1 MKTMK
6 TIIKFSAII
15 ASCLLALGLASCSHK
30 ELDTD
35 QFSSKEVTLNAYGPL
50 PVARGGVLRFIG
62 SNLDQVTAVNI
73 PGVGSLTNIT
83 VVKSGVPSEIT
94 VTLPKDGPEPGTV
107 SITTKDGKT
116 INAVTPI
123 CYTEPISIE
132 SVTPATV
139 YPGDELTIEG
149 DYLNL
154 MHEVIF
160 EKDVFVSENDFVSH
174 DRYKIV
180 VKVPAEAR
188 TGAVGVGDVDEINL
202 PEDSKVI
209 ANQIFFEE
217 ETVVGTAEGSLVKTT
232 LKAGET
238 ATVKGS
244 HLDLVTAVKIGNV
257 EIKDYKAT
265 ASQLTFT
272 LPAEAA
278 DEDVVMVMASGVEV
292 SAGKLET
299 VKPSELKAAPA
310 PVKAGQTLTITGKDL
325 DLVTGIEL
333 PNAGSV
339 EFQNGEA
346 ITFEMPAAA
355 QEGDATLQMANG
367 SSVTVA
373 YTLVKPVVTGYSA
386 NPASAGSDVTL
397 NGTDLDLVTAV
408 IFTKDLTVEVEDPAA
423 DAITVAVPTAAE
435 TGKILLSLANGTQV
449 EAPELAIDKPA
460 GAYIAVFPEEL
471 YAPGTMF
478 IVDIEN
484 ADHLTGVQVD
494 GVDVNYILNGST
506 LYFSIPAD
514 ATRGSQLTLVSD
526 NGSVTYTMNID
537 PGDII
542 ETVLFMG
549 PVDNGNW
556 QNWEVPAD
564 TYTKADLKVGQTIRY
579 YVTMKDS
586 WWQMQFFDGHW
597 GQMDAGYGNG
607 YNVNAGIYDAS
618 VGYISIR
625 LTEELINLLTTY
637 TDWGYSGIL
646 QWENLVLEK
655 ITYYEDNSIGDVI
668 WEGSEPISWT
678 GMNALAWGGYDWST
692 VSAGQTLTAFFT
704 LDPSAEYRQIRF
716 GNGSWASLPSGIAIA
731 GGEGN
736 IPLTEDATSFSLTLT
751 QDDIDMLVD
760 KGGLVMTGTGYTLT
774 KLALK

>member
-6 TIIKFSAII
+6 KIIKFSAII

-244 HLDLVTAVKIGNV
+244 HFDLVTAVKIGNV
-257 EIKDYKAT
+257 EIEDFKAS

-278 DEDVVMVMASGVEV
+278 DEDVLMVMASGVEV

-310 PVKAGQTLTITGKDL
+310 PVKAGQTLTVTGKDL
-325 DLVTGIEL
+325 DLVTGVEL
-333 PNAGSV
+333 PNAGWV

-355 QEGDATLQMANG
+355 QEGDAILHMANG
-367 SSVTVA
+367 LSVTVA
-373 YTLVKPVVTGYSA
+373 YTLVKPVVKSYSA
-386 NPASAGSDVTL
+386 NPAAAGSDVTL

-408 IFTKDLTVEVEDPAA
+408 TFAPDCPW
-423 DAITVAVPTAAE
+423 PTARR
-435 TGKILLSLANGTQV
+435 S
-449 EAPELAIDKPA
+449 
-460 GAYIAVFPEEL
+460 
-471 YAPGTMF
+471 
-478 IVDIEN
+478 
-484 ADHLTGVQVD
+484 
-494 GVDVNYILNGST
+494 
-506 LYFSIPAD
+506 
-514 ATRGSQLTLVSD
+514 
-526 NGSVTYTMNID
+526 
-537 PGDII
+537 
-542 ETVLFMG
+542 
-549 PVDNGNW
+549 
-556 QNWEVPAD
+556 
-564 TYTKADLKVGQTIRY
+564 
-579 YVTMKDS
+579 
-586 WWQMQFFDGHW
+586 
-597 GQMDAGYGNG
+597 
-607 YNVNAGIYDAS
+607 
-618 VGYISIR
+618 R
-625 LTEELINLLTTY
+625 L
-637 TDWGYSGIL
+637 
-646 QWENLVLEK
+646 
-655 ITYYEDNSIGDVI
+655 
-668 WEGSEPISWT
+668 P
-678 GMNALAWGGYDWST
+678 
-692 VSAGQTLTAFFT
+692 
-704 LDPSAEYRQIRF
+704 
-716 GNGSWASLPSGIAIA
+716 SLPS
-731 GGEGN
+731 
-736 IPLTEDATSFSLTLT
+736 TSRPAPTSPSSRKTCMHREPCSSST
-751 QDDIDMLVD
+751 SRTPTI
-760 KGGLVMTGTGYTLT
+760 
-774 KLALK
+774 

>member
-6 TIIKFSAII
+6 KIIKFSAII

-244 HLDLVTAVKIGNV
+244 HFDLVTAVKIGNV
-257 EIKDYKAT
+257 EIEDFKAS

-278 DEDVVMVMASGVEV
+278 DEDVLMVMASGVEV

-333 PNAGSV
+333 PNAGWV

-346 ITFEMPAAA
+346 VTFEMPAAA
-355 QEGDATLQMANG
+355 QEGDAILHMANG
-367 SSVTVA
+367 LSVTVA
-373 YTLVKPVVTGYSA
+373 YTLVKPVVKSYSA
-386 NPASAGSDVTL
+386 NPAAAGSDVTL

-408 IFTKDLTVEVEDPAA
+408 TFAPDLVVEVKDPAA
-423 DAITVAVPTAAE
+423 DALTVAVPTAAE

-460 GAYIAVFPEEL
+460 GAYIAVFPEDL

-537 PGDII
+537 PGDFI
-542 ETVLFMG
+542 VLG
-549 PVDNGNW
+549 R
-556 QNWEVPAD
+556 PAG
-564 TYTKADLKVGQTIRY
+564 VGL
-579 YVTMKDS
+579 
-586 WWQMQFFDGHW
+586 G
-597 GQMDAGYGNG
+597 
-607 YNVNAGIYDAS
+607 
-618 VGYISIR
+618 R
-625 LTEELINLLTTY
+625 L
-637 TDWGYSGIL
+637 
-646 QWENLVLEK
+646 
-655 ITYYEDNSIGDVI
+655 
-668 WEGSEPISWT
+668 
-678 GMNALAWGGYDWST
+678 
-692 VSAGQTLTAFFT
+692 
-704 LDPSAEYRQIRF
+704 
-716 GNGSWASLPSGIAIA
+716 
-731 GGEGN
+731 
-736 IPLTEDATSFSLTLT
+736 
-751 QDDIDMLVD
+751 
-760 KGGLVMTGTGYTLT
+760 
-774 KLALK
+774 

>member
-6 TIIKFSAII
+6 KIIKFSAII

-244 HLDLVTAVKIGNV
+244 HFDLVTAVKIGNV
-257 EIKDYKAT
+257 EIEDFKAS

-278 DEDVVMVMASGVEV
+278 DEDVMMVMASGVEV

-310 PVKAGQTLTITGKDL
+310 PVKAGQTLTVTGKDL
-325 DLVTGIEL
+325 DLVTGVEL
-333 PNAGSV
+333 PNAGWV

-355 QEGDATLQMANG
+355 QEGDAILHMANG
-367 SSVTVA
+367 LSVTVA
-373 YTLVKPVVTGYSA
+373 YTLVKPVVKSYSA
-386 NPASAGSDVTL
+386 NPAAAGSDVTL

-408 IFTKDLTVEVEDPAA
+408 TFAPDLVVEVKDPAA
-423 DAITVAVPTAAE
+423 DALTVAVPTAAE

-460 GAYIAVFPEEL
+460 GAYIAVFPEDL

-484 ADHLTGVQVD
+484 AEHLTGVQVD

-537 PGDII
+537 PGDFI
-542 ETVLFMG
+542 
-549 PVDNGNW
+549 
-556 QNWEVPAD
+556 
-564 TYTKADLKVGQTIRY
+564 
-579 YVTMKDS
+579 VT
-586 WWQMQFFDGHW
+586 
-597 GQMDAGYGNG
+597 
-607 YNVNAGIYDAS
+607 
-618 VGYISIR
+618 
-625 LTEELINLLTTY
+625 
-637 TDWGYSGIL
+637 
-646 QWENLVLEK
+646 
-655 ITYYEDNSIGDVI
+655 
-668 WEGSEPISWT
+668 PIWT
-678 GMNALAWGGYDWST
+678 GSFELGSWGGLQALAWDGYDWST
-692 VSAGQTLTAFFT
+692 VKPGQILRIEAESAL
-704 LDPSAEYRQIRF
+704 AE
-716 GNGSWASLPSGIAIA
+716 
-731 GGEGN
+731 GEWWC
-736 IPLTEDATSFSLTLT
+736 
-751 QDDIDMLVD
+751 
-760 KGGLVMTGTGYTLT
+760 YTLKRPVRPDRST
-774 KLALK
+774 TRRTRTISS

>member
-6 TIIKFSAII
+6 KIIKFSAII

-244 HLDLVTAVKIGNV
+244 HFDLVTAVKIGNV
-257 EIKDYKAT
+257 EIEDFKAS

-278 DEDVVMVMASGVEV
+278 DEDVLMVMASGVEV

-325 DLVTGIEL
+325 DLVTGVEL
-333 PNAGSV
+333 PNAGWV

-355 QEGDATLQMANG
+355 QEGDAILHMANG
-367 SSVTVA
+367 LSVTVA
-373 YTLVKPVVTGYSA
+373 YTLVKPVVKSYSA
-386 NPASAGSDVTL
+386 NPAAAGSDVTL
-397 NGTDLDLVTAV
+397 NGTDMDLVIAV
-408 IFTKDLTVEVEDPAA
+408 TFAPDFVVEVKDPAA
-423 DAITVAVPTAAE
+423 DALTVAVPTAAE

-460 GAYIAVFPEEL
+460 GAYIAVFPEDL

-484 ADHLTGVQVD
+484 AEHLTGVQVD

-537 PGDII
+537 PGDFI
-542 ETVLFMG
+542 
-549 PVDNGNW
+549 
-556 QNWEVPAD
+556 
-564 TYTKADLKVGQTIRY
+564 
-579 YVTMKDS
+579 VT
-586 WWQMQFFDGHW
+586 
-597 GQMDAGYGNG
+597 
-607 YNVNAGIYDAS
+607 
-618 VGYISIR
+618 
-625 LTEELINLLTTY
+625 
-637 TDWGYSGIL
+637 
-646 QWENLVLEK
+646 
-655 ITYYEDNSIGDVI
+655 
-668 WEGSEPISWT
+668 PIWT
-678 GMNALAWGGYDWST
+678 GSFELGSWGGLQALAWDGYDWSTVKPGQILRIEAESALAEGEWWCYTLKSGTKWDPLAGAPGQIDNPTNPYDIVLTQEMIDDLIANNGLVIQGYMGIIKRVCIVDDLRYGTTIWSGSQELGSWGGLQALAWGGYDWST
-692 VSAGQTLTAFFT
+692 VKAGQTLYIHSTPNVAEGEWYCYT
-704 LDPSAEYRQIRF
+704 LK
-716 GNGSWASLPSGIAIA
+716 SGTKWDDLA
-731 GGEGN
+731 GGPGQIDNPES
-736 IPLTEDATSFSLTLT
+736 PLGIKLT
-751 QDDIDMLVD
+751 QEMVDDLNNNN
-760 KGGLVMTGTGYTLT
+760 GLVIQGYMVTIT
-774 KLALK
+774 AVSLK

>member
-6 TIIKFSAII
+6 KIIKFSAII

-209 ANQIFFEE
+209 ANQIFAEE

-238 ATVKGS
+238 ATVKGA
-244 HLDLVTAVKIGNV
+244 HFDLVTAVKIGDVKV
-257 EIKDYKAT
+257 EEFKAT
-265 ASQLTFT
+265 ASQLTFA

-310 PVKAGQTLTITGKDL
+310 PVKAGQTLTVTGKDL
-325 DLVTGIEL
+325 DLVTGVEL
-333 PNAGSV
+333 PNAGWV

-355 QEGDATLQMANG
+355 QEGDAILHMANG
-367 SSVTVA
+367 LSVTVA
-373 YTLVKPVVTGYSA
+373 YTLVKPVVESYSA
-386 NPASAGSDVTL
+386 NPAAAGSDVTL

-408 IFTKDLTVEVEDPAA
+408 TFAPDLTVEVKDPAA
-423 DAITVAVPTAAE
+423 DALTVAVPTAAE

-460 GAYIAVFPEEL
+460 GAYIAVFPEDL

-537 PGDII
+537 PGDFIVTPI
-542 ETVLFMG
+542 WNGSFTC
-549 PVDNGNW
+549 DNWNGN
-556 QNWEVPAD
+556 QD
-564 TYTKADLKVGQTIRY
+564 
-579 YVTMKDS
+579 
-586 WWQMQFFDGHW
+586 
-597 GQMDAGYGNG
+597 
-607 YNVNAGIYDAS
+607 
-618 VGYISIR
+618 
-625 LTEELINLLTTY
+625 
-637 TDWGYSGIL
+637 
-646 QWENLVLEK
+646 
-655 ITYYEDNSIGDVI
+655 
-668 WEGSEPISWT
+668 
-678 GMNALAWGGYDWST
+678 LAWGSYDWST
-692 VSAGQTLTAFFT
+692 VKPGMLLRFEMEPTVAEGSWWCISLRHGTSWGALAGVPGQYDSPESPLDVELTQEILDDLIANSGLVITGTGFILKQVSLVEDLRYGTNIWTGSFVCDSWNGNQELAWGGFDWSTATVGQTLFFHMT
-704 LDPSAEYRQIRF
+704 PTVEEGAWWCISLRHGD
-716 GNGSWASLPSGIAIA
+716 SWGALA
-731 GGEGN
+731 GVPGQYDSPESPMGVK
-736 IPLTEDATSFSLTLT
+736 LT
-751 QDDIDMLVD
+751 QEILDDL
-760 KGGLVMTGTGYTLT
+760 KANGGLVITGTGFELT
-774 KLALK
+774 KVSLK

>member
-6 TIIKFSAII
+6 KIIKFSAII

-209 ANQIFFEE
+209 ANQIFAEE

-238 ATVKGS
+238 ATVKGA
-244 HLDLVTAVKIGNV
+244 HFDLVTAVKIGDVKV
-257 EIKDYKAT
+257 EEFKAT

-278 DEDVVMVMASGVEV
+278 DEDVLMVMASGVEV

-333 PNAGSV
+333 PNAGAV

-355 QEGDATLQMANG
+355 QEGDAKLQMANG
-367 SSVTVA
+367 LSVTVA
-373 YTLVKPVVTGYSA
+373 YTLVKPVVKSYSA
-386 NPASAGSDVTL
+386 NPAAAGSDVTL

-408 IFTKDLTVEVEDPAA
+408 TFAQDLVVEVKDPAA
-423 DAITVAVPTAAE
+423 DALTVAVPTAAE

-460 GAYIAVFPEEL
+460 GAYIAVFPEDL

-537 PGDII
+537 PGDFIVTPI
-542 ETVLFMG
+542 WNGSFTC
-549 PVDNGNW
+549 DNWNGN
-556 QNWEVPAD
+556 QD
-564 TYTKADLKVGQTIRY
+564 
-579 YVTMKDS
+579 
-586 WWQMQFFDGHW
+586 
-597 GQMDAGYGNG
+597 
-607 YNVNAGIYDAS
+607 
-618 VGYISIR
+618 
-625 LTEELINLLTTY
+625 
-637 TDWGYSGIL
+637 
-646 QWENLVLEK
+646 
-655 ITYYEDNSIGDVI
+655 
-668 WEGSEPISWT
+668 
-678 GMNALAWGGYDWST
+678 LAWGGYDWST
-692 VSAGQTLTAFFT
+692 VKPGTLLRFVMEPTVADGSWWCISLRHGTSWGALAGVPGQYDSPEVPLDVELTQEILDDLIANSGLVITGTGFVLKQVALVDDLRYGTNIWTGSFVCDNWNGNQELAWGGFDWSTATVGQTLFFHMT
-704 LDPSAEYRQIRF
+704 PTVEEGAWWCISLRHGD
-716 GNGSWASLPSGIAIA
+716 SWGALA
-731 GGEGN
+731 GVPGQYDSPETPMGVK
-736 IPLTEDATSFSLTLT
+736 LT
-751 QDDIDMLVD
+751 QEILDDL
-760 KGGLVMTGTGYTLT
+760 KASNGLVITGTGFELT
-774 KLALK
+774 KVSLK

>member
-6 TIIKFSAII
+6 KIIKFSAII

-209 ANQIFFEE
+209 ANQIFAEE

-238 ATVKGS
+238 ATVKGA
-244 HLDLVTAVKIGNV
+244 HFDLVTAVKIGDVKV
-257 EIKDYKAT
+257 EEFKAT
-265 ASQLTFT
+265 ASQLTFA

-310 PVKAGQTLTITGKDL
+310 PVKAGQTLTVTGKDL
-325 DLVTGIEL
+325 DLVTGVEL
-333 PNAGSV
+333 PNAGWV

-355 QEGDATLQMANG
+355 QEGDAILHMANG
-367 SSVTVA
+367 LSVTVA
-373 YTLVKPVVTGYSA
+373 YTLVKPVVESYSA
-386 NPASAGSDVTL
+386 NPAAAGSDVTL

-408 IFTKDLTVEVEDPAA
+408 TFAPDLTVEVKDPAA
-423 DAITVAVPTAAE
+423 DALTVAVPTAAE

-460 GAYIAVFPEEL
+460 GAYIAVFPEDL

-484 ADHLTGVQVD
+484 AEHLTGVQVD

-537 PGDII
+537 PGDFIVTPI
-542 ETVLFMG
+542 WNGSFTC
-549 PVDNGNW
+549 DNWNGN
-556 QNWEVPAD
+556 QD
-564 TYTKADLKVGQTIRY
+564 
-579 YVTMKDS
+579 
-586 WWQMQFFDGHW
+586 
-597 GQMDAGYGNG
+597 
-607 YNVNAGIYDAS
+607 
-618 VGYISIR
+618 
-625 LTEELINLLTTY
+625 
-637 TDWGYSGIL
+637 
-646 QWENLVLEK
+646 
-655 ITYYEDNSIGDVI
+655 
-668 WEGSEPISWT
+668 
-678 GMNALAWGGYDWST
+678 LAWGSYDWST
-692 VSAGQTLTAFFT
+692 VKPGMLLRFEMEPTVAEGSWWCISLRHGTSWGALAGVPGQYDSPESPLDVELTQEILDDLIANSGLVITGTGFILKQVSLVEDLRYGTNIWTGSFVCDSWNGNQELAWGGFDWSTATVGQTLFFHMT
-704 LDPSAEYRQIRF
+704 PTVEEGAWWCISLRHGD
-716 GNGSWASLPSGIAIA
+716 SWGALA
-731 GGEGN
+731 GVPGQYDSPESPMGVK
-736 IPLTEDATSFSLTLT
+736 LT
-751 QDDIDMLVD
+751 QEILDDL
-760 KGGLVMTGTGYTLT
+760 KANGGLVITGTGYELT
-774 KLALK
+774 KVSLK